1 MQTAIPKNKF
11 IIGNEDIC
19 FHILSCHYYYNVCKT
34 LGANKEVDREKDGR
48 YVAMKENISNLIDRM
63 KSLLKYK

>member
-19 FHILSCHYYYNVCKT
+19 FHILSYYYNVCKT